1 MWIDAVCIDQQN
13 DDEKAWQVGL
23 MRTIFS
29 KCQEGLLW
37 IGDSSEQSDIWC
49 TTNDKGCCV
58 HSNERNFGRNFIEL
72 NCPHELGRCETS
84 LESLESLRSEQL
96 KCRWHG
102 FRPRMSTLLHLI
114 DMLRSDSHLYDILPV
129 SHTIHNQDVPDRSCL
144 EPLMALRAFMNRSW
158 WTRRW
163 TVQEAVLPPV
173 STLCWGEFRYSLD
186 DLVLAADRLYTHSIT
201 CCSRFF
207 TQLIHK
213 LEALSCGEA
222 TVNALFNFQKHIHT
236 LGLTKKRLCQSD
248 IGINLMDCLYN
259 FHERESKDPRDKIFS
274 LLGLLPKHFR
284 LAADYQATPEELYE
298 RVSLLLLSKYPD
310 RSLSVLWRESEPKLA
325 TSTPS
330 WVKDFNKETSAS
342 NRRARGELYDASNG
356 EQVLIQESGN
366 GVLSFL
372 GTQVDVVSKLTP
384 QSHVASTYA
393 LDQFSTFRIWAQF
406 LHLDHRYGSSYIGG
420 GTLMEAFTKTLTG
433 DLHEMDPTFSEE
445 EADRFTQSLLQ
456 ENVEDELINAS
467 LAQELNTSAAGRR
480 LFVTRNGL
488 IGLGPDWMQRG
499 DEVWVLFG
507 GSVPFILR
515 PVQDS
520 GAQKGCG
527 NIEIPYKYH
536 VVIGDCYVH
545 GIMFGEGVGDPSSEQ
560 LVFLI

>member
-163 TVQEAVLPPV
+163 TVQEAILPPV

-248 IGINLMDCLYN
+248 IGINLMDCLN
-259 FHERESKDPRDKIFS
+259 AWPLVK
-274 LLGLLPKHFR
+274 
-284 LAADYQATPEELYE
+284 EL
-298 RVSLLLLSKYPD
+298 K
-310 RSLSVLWRESEPKLA
+310 
-325 TSTPS
+325 
-330 WVKDFNKETSAS
+330 
-342 NRRARGELYDASNG
+342 
-356 EQVLIQESGN
+356 Q
-366 GVLSFL
+366 
-372 GTQVDVVSKLTP
+372 
-384 QSHVASTYA
+384 A
-393 LDQFSTFRIWAQF
+393 LDMPAAASFKHVSPA
-406 LHLDHRYGSSYIGG
+406 GAAIGVPLSEVERMVNMVRG
-420 GTLMEAFTKTLTG
+420 QETKKRGHATRR
-433 DLHEMDPTFSEE
+433 DF
-445 EADRFTQSLLQ
+445 
-456 ENVEDELINAS
+456 
-467 LAQELNTSAAGRR
+467 GRR
-480 LFVTRNGL
+480 MLCL
-488 IGLGPDWMQRG
+488 P
-499 DEVWVLFG
+499 
-507 GSVPFILR
+507 SV
-515 PVQDS
+515 
-520 GAQKGCG
+520 A
-527 NIEIPYKYH
+527 
-536 VVIGDCYVH
+536 
-545 GIMFGEGVGDPSSEQ
+545 
-560 LVFLI
+560 